1 MKKYSVLKTLSI
13 ILSLVLISAV
23 ALVGCNLRRLDSD
36 EEKVV
41 SVGTLLLRV
50 NPEIAIEYDNNG
62 IVVALQAKNEDA
74 EAILKGKEGLVGK
87 ETREVISKL
96 VDAIGEAGYFV
107 EEIEGEARQITIEIT
122 KGSKLPY
129 DQFIEEVVAEVRK
142 SVEDNN
148 WKAPLGVKND
158 SDFGLADYNDKD
170 YHSSDDDDD
179 DTDEDDIDDDDNDT
193 DEDDIDDDDDDTDE
207 DDIDDDDE
215 DDTDDDDIDD
225 DDEDDTDDDN
235 IDDDDDTDD

>member
-74 EAILKGKEGLVGK
+74 EAILEGKEGLVGK

-215 DDTDDDDIDD
+215 DDTDDD
-225 DDEDDTDDDN
+225 N

>member
-1 MKKYSVLKTLSI
+1 
-13 ILSLVLISAV
+13 
-23 ALVGCNLRRLDSD
+23 
-36 EEKVV
+36 
-41 SVGTLLLRV
+41 
-50 NPEIAIEYDNNG
+50 
-62 IVVALQAKNEDA
+62 
-74 EAILKGKEGLVGK
+74 LKGKEGLVGK

>member
-23 ALVGCNLRRLDSD
+23 ALVGCNLSRPDSD
-36 EEKVV
+36 EEKVI

-74 EAILKGKEGLVGK
+74 KAILKGKEGLVGK

-96 VDAIGEAGYFV
+96 VEAIGEAGYFV

>member
-23 ALVGCNLRRLDSD
+23 ALVGCNLRRPDSD

-74 EAILKGKEGLVGK
+74 KAILKGKEGLVGK

-96 VDAIGEAGYFV
+96 VEAIGEAGYFV

-158 SDFGLADYNDKD
+158 SDYGLADYNDKD

-179 DTDEDDIDDDDNDT
+179 IDDDDDDDDT
-193 DEDDIDDDDDDTDE
+193 DDDDIDEGDDDDDMDDDDIDDDDD
-207 DDIDDDDE
+207 

-225 DDEDDTDDDN
+225 DDDTDD
-235 IDDDDDTDD
+235 